1 MGIAFKQTKLTGVFI
16 IEPERFDDARGFFAR
31 SFSETEFEAHG
42 LNPRLVECNISFNAR
57 RHTVRGMHFQRAPHA
72 QAKLVRC
79 TAGAIYDVAID
90 LRPESATYGEWI
102 AVELSAENRRLLYVP
117 EGLAHG
123 FQTLTDNSEVFYQ
136 VSSTYAP
143 ASADGVRWNDPAFRV
158 EWPET
163 ERVIINERDRTYPDF
178 CWQNSET
185 TA

>member
-1 MGIAFKQTKLTGVFI
+1 
-16 IEPERFDDARGFFAR
+16 
-31 SFSETEFEAHG
+31 
-42 LNPRLVECNISFNAR
+42 
-57 RHTVRGMHFQRAPHA
+57 MHFQQAPHA

-136 VSSTYAP
+136 VSDFYAP
-143 ASADGVRWNDPAFRV
+143 ESADGVRWNDPAFGI

-178 CWQNSET
+178 RLQSSET